1 MELFYKICEYIACFI
16 DGFCGIVFLWLICG
30 KKSEISFKI
39 FIPCTLVYGV
49 LFAFFPIQS
58 DNMLIQVPALVG
70 TALVYELVFL
80 KGKVGKKIYYNIVWN
95 VVLMLT
101 NFIAVYG
108 VVAVFKFENN
118 IMLNP
123 GSMERVFLIIIQKLL
138 LVLCSIA
145 ILFYNNRHKLDY
157 KQWIITIIQLVGSL
171 SIGAI
176 LLNLYRSNGL
186 DEESGI
192 YLIVVAVILFIMG
205 IGVCVTQ
212 HILNVQN
219 NYKLENERLRSFIS
233 EEEQNIRRI
242 EELYESSKIIRH
254 DLKHYSVMISNYL
267 KEERYDEIQQFLD
280 STVEEGLN
288 NSTVY
293 YTSDNTLNAV
303 LNNKLTI
310 CKEKHI
316 PIDVKISASI
326 PENKSI
332 DICVILSN
340 LLDNAIRAQ
349 QDINKKLITV
359 KIYSQN
365 DMLYLVVSNHI
376 EGSVLRDN
384 PKLETTKDDKVTHG
398 LGLKSIKK
406 RVSDMDGM
414 YKISEKGDSFTTT
427 ITIPMENKK

>member
-1 MELFYKICEYIACFI
+1 MELFYKICEYIACLI

-70 TALVYELVFL
+70 TAFLYEFVFL
-80 KGKVGKKIYYNIVWN
+80 EGSIGKKLYYNFVWN
-95 VVLMLT
+95 VVLMVT
-101 NFIAVYG
+101 NFVSVYG
-108 VVAVFKFENN
+108 MVAVFNFDNN
-118 IMLNP
+118 MMLNS
-123 GSMERVFLIIIQKLL
+123 GSMERVFLIIVHKLL
-138 LVLCSIA
+138 LLFVSVI
-145 ILFYNNRHKLDY
+145 IVFYNNRHRLDY
-157 KQWIITIIQLVGSL
+157 KQWIISVIQFAGSL

-176 LLNLYRSNGL
+176 FMTLYRNNEF
-186 DEESGI
+186 DENDGVS
-192 YLIVVAVILFIMG
+192 LIIVSVILFIMC

-219 NYKLENERLRSFIS
+219 NYKLENERLRSFIN